1 MMYQTE
7 ENTVFMEGRG
17 RKVSKELMS
26 DRKIL
31 EYAIV
36 TARIES
42 ALEIAVNKKIQEG
55 FTPFGPIT
63 TTEVR
68 PGGTKYMQAVVKYAP

>member
-1 MMYQTE
+1 
-7 ENTVFMEGRG
+7 MEVRG

-68 PGGTKYMQAVVKYAP
+68 SGGTKYMQAVVKYAP